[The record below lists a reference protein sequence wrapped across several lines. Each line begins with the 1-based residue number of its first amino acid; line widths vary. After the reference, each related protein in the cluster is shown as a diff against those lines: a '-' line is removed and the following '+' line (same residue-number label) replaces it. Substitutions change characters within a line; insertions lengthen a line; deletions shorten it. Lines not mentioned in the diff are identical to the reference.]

1 MFSYLKNRRPGDQF
15 NNKFSSLKEAIV
27 GVLQGSID
35 GPLLFNLFINDLF
48 LFNCFS
54 ILSKYA
60 DDNNLFAT
68 RTNIQLIN

>member
-35 GPLLFNLFINDLF
+35 GPLLFNFFINDLF